1 MSPRLAS
8 SRNGVSANSSCSSI
22 SAFQP
27 SGPYCSQN
35 ALFGLKQQACSSVW
49 RATSRQWRS
58 APAAA
63 PSMRTGSGSSPT
75 HSIVRRSLESARS
88 RSKKGTS
95 TGMVS
100 RHPHPTPPRLRGAPT
115 WWGGEISLTSELS
128 SMERVL
134 RVALAQVNPIVGD
147 LQGNARL
154 ITDRIA
160 EARDKGADVVCF
172 PELALT
178 GYPPE
183 DLVLKPGF
191 VRDNIS
197 QLESVVAAT
206 AGISAVVGFV
216 DDDGEI
222 YNAAAFIHDRELK
235 AVYHKVF
242 LPNYGVFDEERYF
255 AVGHRCPIFELAGI
269 RISLTICEDCWYP
282 AGPMAWQADHGAE
295 VLINI
300 NGSPFHAGKRVE
312 REKMVAERASDYG
325 AFVAYV
331 NTVGGQDELVFDG
344 NSVVFG
350 PRGEVLAHA
359 SSFAEEL
366 LLCDINA
373 GTVPFHR
380 PLEKIRH
387 EAEGAARLELEVTEV
402 ALEGAPSTRRAAIE
416 RRMAQPLEGA
426 AEIYTAVV
434 LGTRDYVHKQNLKKV
449 LIGMSGGVDSALTAA
464 VAADALGPDNVIG
477 VRMPSRHTSDESLED
492 ADAVAE
498 ALGIQLLDFPIE
510 PAHHGFEEILADAFK
525 GTRPGI
531 ADGYAVLKDLTKTTV
546 YELCRYRNSLSH
558 VIPDRVITKPPSA
571 ELKPGQGNTDSLPPY
586 EKLDPILQGYVEQD
600 LSPEELVAAG
610 HDPATVARVI
620 ELVDRSEYKRRQAP
634 PGVKITPR
642 AFGRDRRMPIV
653 NRYSPNGA
661 RSQT

>member
-1 MSPRLAS
+1 M
-8 SRNGVSANSSCSSI
+8 
-22 SAFQP
+22 Q
-27 SGPYCSQN
+27 
-35 ALFGLKQQACSSVW
+35 
-49 RATSRQWRS
+49 
-58 APAAA
+58 
-63 PSMRTGSGSSPT
+63 
-75 HSIVRRSLESARS
+75 
-88 RSKKGTS
+88 
-95 TGMVS
+95 
-100 RHPHPTPPRLRGAPT
+100 
-115 WWGGEISLTSELS
+115 
-128 SMERVL
+128 RVL

-147 LQGNARL
+147 LDGNARM
-154 ITDRIA
+154 ITDRIK
-160 EARDKGADVVCF
+160 EAREKGADVVCF

-183 DLVLKPGF
+183 DLVLKPSF
-191 VRDNIS
+191 VRDNLK

-222 YNAAAFIHDRELK
+222 FNAAAFIHDKELK

-255 AVGHRCPIFELAGI
+255 AVGHRCPIFEIAGI
-269 RISLTICEDCWYP
+269 RISVSICEDCWYP

-300 NGSPFHAGKRVE
+300 NGSPYHAGKRVE

-350 PRGEVLAHA
+350 PRGEMLAHA

-373 GTVPFHR
+373 GSVPFHR

-387 EAEGAARLELEVTEV
+387 EAEGAARLELEVTDIV
-402 ALEGAPSTRRAAIE
+402 LEGALSAKRGAIE
-416 RRMAQPLEGA
+416 RRMAEPLEGA

-434 LGTRDYVHKQNLKKV
+434 LGIHDYVHKQNFKKV

-464 VAADALGPDNVIG
+464 VAADALGPENVIG
-477 VRMPSRHTSDESLED
+477 VRMPSRHTSAESLED
-492 ADAVAE
+492 AGAVAE

-510 PAHHGFEEILADAFK
+510 PAHHGFEEVLTDAFK

-531 ADGYAVLKDLTKTTV
+531 AEENIQPRIRMTILHA
-546 YELCRYRNSLSH
+546 LSKQAGLH
-558 VIPDRVITKPPSA
+558 RA
-571 ELKPGQGNTDSLPPY
+571 E
-586 EKLDPILQGYVEQD
+586 
-600 LSPEELVAAG
+600 
-610 HDPATVARVI
+610 H
-620 ELVDRSEYKRRQAP
+620 RQQVGA
-634 PGVKITPR
+634 
-642 AFGRDRRMPIV
+642 RDRIRHAV
-653 NRYSPNGA
+653 RRHRRRLRGA
-661 RSQT
+661 EGLDEDHCL